1 MSAIKLPSA
10 SRILDVPLAMAAV
23 LTAGYYWVITQESMH
38 GTLLHSYTTQHA
50 VEYVIVSFFIWGL
63 CDTICRSLTFPREN
77 LALRMELLPPRKGP
91 PIPATQAGALLKQMQ
106 SKPRWLLQSRLG
118 LRMSQ
123 ALAHLQEKGS
133 ADGFADYL
141 RDLQEQ
147 DEERTHANFG
157 LVRFICWV
165 TPVLGFLGTVLHFG
179 TALGGLNA
187 EQIGEKLAHVVG
199 EMGTAFNTTTVALTA
214 ATTMMF
220 FLFLCERT
228 EKEVIHTIDR
238 RVERDLLNRFEIT
251 DANITPFLSALQTA
265 SQATLQ
271 AVDATIARQM
281 EGWNSALGSLERQA
295 SEQQERQAKMWEELV
310 SGLQKKIEAQDAD
323 RETRLVRL
331 LDAVAAQQSEHRLHM
346 QDTTDQV
353 QALQAGL
360 LQVAESLSG
369 ITGGGAEMVALQASL
384 ADNLRVL
391 RESQHLDQALHT
403 LTGAIHLLTARAA
416 PSSRAA

>member
-1 MSAIKLPSA
+1 MAAIKLPSA
-10 SRILDVPLAMAAV
+10 SRIVDVPLALAAV
-23 LTAGYYWVITQESMH
+23 STAGYYWVITQESMQ

-50 VEYVIVSFFIWGL
+50 VEYVIVAFFIWGV
-63 CDTICRSLTFPREN
+63 CDTICRALTFPREN
-77 LALRMELLPPRKGP
+77 FALRTELLPPRKGP
-91 PIPATQAGALLKQMQ
+91 ATPVSQAGALLKQMQ
-106 SKPRWLLQSRLG
+106 SKPRWLLNSRLG
-118 LRMSQ
+118 LRMAQ

-141 RDLQEQ
+141 RDLADQ

-179 TALGGLNA
+179 TALGGLSA

-214 ATTMMF
+214 ATAMMF

-228 EKEVIHTIDR
+228 EKEVIHTVDR
-238 RVERDLLNRFEIT
+238 RVERDLLNRFEIA

-265 SQATLQ
+265 NQATLQ
-271 AVDATIARQM
+271 AVDSTIARQM
-281 EGWNSALGSLERQA
+281 DAWSGALDAFDRQTA
-295 SEQQERQAKMWEELV
+295 AQQERQAKLWEDLV
-310 SGLQKKIEAQDAD
+310 SSLQKRIESQDAE
-323 RETRLVRL
+323 RESRLVRL
-331 LDAVAAQQSEHRLHM
+331 LDAVASQQSEHRLHM
-346 QDTTDQV
+346 QDTTEQIRS
-353 QALQAGL
+353 LQAGMM
-360 LQVAESLSG
+360 QVANSLSG
-369 ITGGGAEMVALQASL
+369 LTGGGAEMIALQASL

-403 LTGAIHLLTARAA
+403 LTGAIHMLTARAT
-416 PSSRAA
+416 PTSRAA